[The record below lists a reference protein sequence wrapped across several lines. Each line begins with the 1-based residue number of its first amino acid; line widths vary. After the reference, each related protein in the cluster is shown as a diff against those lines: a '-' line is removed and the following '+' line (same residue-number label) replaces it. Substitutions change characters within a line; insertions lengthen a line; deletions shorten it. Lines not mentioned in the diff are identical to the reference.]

1 MSRLTIESLP
11 DYSLFVKRS
20 LMAAKPLADEAERL
34 AWLKQLASEPY
45 SRERIRE
52 RLNQIEDPDRLA
64 EELRVLRREVLLTV
78 LSRDVTG
85 AADYFE
91 VVKTMTDLAE
101 EAVSRTV
108 RVHAQALAARYG
120 VPSSPDGKPQDFL
133 VVGMGK
139 LGGEEL
145 NVSSDIDLV
154 FVYDEQGECKPT
166 DQCPNPRRQLT
177 NAEFFESLS
186 KKVITA
192 LSDIS
197 GAGFVFRVDR
207 RLRPNGDSGP
217 IVISSDMLEEYLYV
231 QGREWERFA
240 WLKARIVNTPVF
252 TQESD
257 FAQ

>member
-91 VVKTMTDLAE
+91 VVKTMT
-101 EAVSRTV
+101 
-108 RVHAQALAARYG
+108 
-120 VPSSPDGKPQDFL
+120 
-133 VVGMGK
+133 
-139 LGGEEL
+139 
-145 NVSSDIDLV
+145 
-154 FVYDEQGECKPT
+154 
-166 DQCPNPRRQLT
+166 
-177 NAEFFESLS
+177 S
-186 KKVITA
+186 K
-192 LSDIS
+192 
-197 GAGFVFRVDR
+197 
-207 RLRPNGDSGP
+207 N
-217 IVISSDMLEEYLYV
+217 
-231 QGREWERFA
+231 
-240 WLKARIVNTPVF
+240 
-252 TQESD
+252 
-257 FAQ
+257 

>member
-1 MSRLTIESLP
+1 MPRLTIESLP

-108 RVHAQALAARYG
+108 RVHALALAARYG
-120 VPSSPDGKPQDFL
+120 V
-133 VVGMGK
+133 
-139 LGGEEL
+139 
-145 NVSSDIDLV
+145 
-154 FVYDEQGECKPT
+154 
-166 DQCPNPRRQLT
+166 QCRVHPMANRRI
-177 NAEFFESLS
+177 F
-186 KKVITA
+186 
-192 LSDIS
+192 
-197 GAGFVFRVDR
+197 
-207 RLRPNGDSGP
+207 
-217 IVISSDMLEEYLYV
+217 
-231 QGREWERFA
+231 
-240 WLKARIVNTPVF
+240 
-252 TQESD
+252 
-257 FAQ
+257 